1 LTEAPG
7 PAALGIFKLCDLLS
21 LMSAASARNGM
32 RDITKASSSVEEN
45 LTCYRPRSAMKIQ
58 QAETWR
64 EIELIELNQV

>member
-1 LTEAPG
+1 
-7 PAALGIFKLCDLLS
+7 
-21 LMSAASARNGM
+21 M